1 MKERKTNGTVRKNRH
16 TGKWDFVFN
25 IAKDSIT
32 GERRQI
38 RRRGFRTKREAYD
51 TLLKLK
57 AEMLTGEHT
66 GLSKLSY
73 AAYVDEWMKERKFH
87 LQETTYE
94 IQKMYLENVI
104 KPRIGHFQLGEIEP
118 IHMQKL
124 VNDLVIDVGYSP
136 ATVHIIFRIVSA
148 SLKKAKVLKLIDEN
162 PTIGITLPKL
172 RKTSNINVWTLE
184 EVNYFIEESKKI
196 KRLTRCYISFV
207 MAVLT
212 GMRQG
217 EIMGLRWKDI
227 DFENNVIYVRQTLTQ
242 TARIKEGAK
251 NNASIRNVH
260 IPVKLVEE
268 LKLHQKRIIEEKKYY
283 QRDYNDYDLI
293 ICTRDGR
300 PMTPR
305 NCRKEFY
312 HLTEKLG
319 LPKIRFHDLRHTHA
333 TMLIQQNVNVK
344 LISER
349 LGHTDIQTTLNTY
362 SHVLPT
368 MQREVADKLDKMFG
382 DN

>member
-1 MKERKTNGTVRKNRH
+1 MGQRRTSGTVSKDKS
-16 TGKWDFVFN
+16 TGKWMFVFN

-32 GERRQI
+32 GKRRQI

-51 TLLKLK
+51 AMLKLK
-57 AEMLTGEHT
+57 AEMLSGERSD
-66 GLSKLSY
+66 LSKLTY
-73 AAYVDEWMKERKFH
+73 AVYVDEWMKERTFH

-94 IQKMYLENVI
+94 IHKTYIANVI
-104 KPRIGHFQLGEIEP
+104 KPRLGHFQLKEIEP
-118 IHMQKL
+118 IHMQKF
-124 VNDLVIDVGYSP
+124 VNELAIDIGYSP
-136 ATVHIIFRIVSA
+136 ATVHLIYRIVSA

-172 RKTSNINVWTLE
+172 RKTSEINVWTLE
-184 EVNYFIEESKKI
+184 EVNHFINEGKNVY
-196 KRLTRCYISFV
+196 RPTRMYICCV
-207 MAVLT
+207 IALLT

-227 DFENNVIYVRQTLTQ
+227 DFENRIIYIRQTLTQ
-242 TARIKEGAK
+242 SGKIKVGAK

-260 IPVKLVEE
+260 FPIKLIGE
-268 LKLHQKRIIEEKKYY
+268 LELHHETIKKERLYHA
-283 QRDYNDYDLI
+283 RDYEDNDLVICARKGNPLI
-293 ICTRDGR
+293 
-300 PMTPR
+300 PR
-305 NCRKEFY
+305 NGRIEFY
-312 HLTEKLG
+312 NLTEKLG

-362 SHVLPT
+362 SYVLPN
-368 MQREVADKLDKMFG
+368 MQREVADKLDEMFG
-382 DN
+382 

>member
-1 MKERKTNGTVRKNRH
+1 MSGTVSKDKA
-16 TGKWDFVFN
+16 TGKWMFVFN
-25 IAKDSIT
+25 IPRDPMT
-32 GERRQI
+32 GKRKQV
-38 RRRGFRTKREAYD
+38 RRRGFKTKREAHD
-51 TLLKLK
+51 AMVKLK
-57 AEMLTGEHT
+57 AEMLGGEHSD
-66 GLSKLSY
+66 LSKLSY
-73 AAYVDEWMKERKFH
+73 NTYVDEWMKERTFH

-94 IQKMYLENVI
+94 IHKMYLENVI
-104 KPRIGHFQLGEIEP
+104 KPRLGHFQLRQIEP
-118 IHMQKL
+118 IHMQKF
-124 VNDLVIDVGYSP
+124 VNDLAIDVGYAP

-148 SLKKAKVLKLIDEN
+148 SLRKAKILKLINEN

-172 RKTSNINVWTLE
+172 RKTSEINVWTLE
-184 EVNYFIEESKKI
+184 EVNYFIDESKKI
-196 KRLTRCYISFV
+196 KRLTRCYIAFV
-207 MAVLT
+207 MALLT

-227 DFENNVIYVRQTLTQ
+227 DFENQIIYVRQTLTQ

-260 IPVKLVEE
+260 IPFKLIEE

-283 QRDYNDYDLI
+283 QRDYYDHDLI

-300 PMTPR
+300 PMIPR
-305 NCRKEFY
+305 NLRKEFY
-312 HLTEKLG
+312 HLAEKLG

-362 SHVLPT
+362 SHVLPN
-368 MQREVADKLDKMFG
+368 MQREVADKLDEMFG
-382 DN
+382 

>member
-1 MKERKTNGTVRKNRH
+1 
-16 TGKWDFVFN
+16 
-25 IAKDSIT
+25 
-32 GERRQI
+32 
-38 RRRGFRTKREAYD
+38 
-51 TLLKLK
+51 
-57 AEMLTGEHT
+57 
-66 GLSKLSY
+66 
-73 AAYVDEWMKERKFH
+73 
-87 LQETTYE
+87 
-94 IQKMYLENVI
+94 
-104 KPRIGHFQLGEIEP
+104 
-118 IHMQKL
+118 
-124 VNDLVIDVGYSP
+124 
-136 ATVHIIFRIVSA
+136 
-148 SLKKAKVLKLIDEN
+148 
-162 PTIGITLPKL
+162 
-172 RKTSNINVWTLE
+172 
-184 EVNYFIEESKKI
+184 
-196 KRLTRCYISFV
+196 

-260 IPVKLVEE
+260 IPIKLVEE

-283 QRDYNDYDLI
+283 QRDYNDHDLI

-300 PMTPR
+300 PIIPR

-312 HLTEKLG
+312 HLTKKLG

-368 MQREVADKLDKMFG
+368 MQREVADKLDEMFG
-382 DN
+382 D

>member
-1 MKERKTNGTVRKNRH
+1 MKERKANGTVRKNRH

-32 GERRQI
+32 GGRRQI

-73 AAYVDEWMKERKFH
+73 AAYVDEWMKERTFH

-104 KPRIGHFQLGEIEP
+104 KPRIGHFQLRQIEP

-124 VNDLVIDVGYSP
+124 VNDLVIDVGYAP

-148 SLKKAKVLKLIDEN
+148 SLRKAKILRLIRDN
-162 PTIGITLPKL
+162 PTIGITLPKM
-172 RKTSNINVWTLE
+172 RKKPEINVWTLE
-184 EVNYFIEESKKI
+184 QVNYFIDESKKVH
-196 KRLTRCYISFV
+196 RLTRCYIVFV
-207 MAVLT
+207 IALLT

-227 DFENNVIYVRQTLTQ
+227 DFQNQIIYVRQTLTQ
-242 TARIKEGAK
+242 TAKIKFGAK
-251 NNASIRNVH
+251 NNASVRNVH
-260 IPVKLVEE
+260 FPAKLIEE
-268 LKLHQKRIIEEKKYY
+268 LKLHKKRIVEEKKYY
-283 QRDYNDYDLI
+283 QRDYRDHGLV

-300 PMTPR
+300 PMIPR
-305 NCRKEFY
+305 NLRKEFY
-312 HLTEKLG
+312 NLTEKLG

-362 SHVLPT
+362 SHVLPN
-368 MQREVADKLDKMFG
+368 MQREVADKLDEMFG
-382 DN
+382 

>member
-1 MKERKTNGTVRKNRH
+1 MKERKTNGTVSKNKD

-73 AAYVDEWMKERKFH
+73 AAYVDEWMKERTFH

-104 KPRIGHFQLGEIEP
+104 KPRIGRFQLGEIEP

-172 RKTSNINVWTLE
+172 RKTSNINVWTLQ
-184 EVNYFIEESKKI
+184 EVNYFIDESKKI

-260 IPVKLVEE
+260 IPIKLVEE

-283 QRDYNDYDLI
+283 QRDYNDHDLI

-300 PMTPR
+300 PIIPR

-312 HLTEKLG
+312 HLTKKLG

-362 SHVLPT
+362 SHVLPN
-368 MQREVADKLDKMFG
+368 MQREVADKLDEMFG
-382 DN
+382 